1 MAAEKSMERV
11 LFLVDELSIWVGKT
25 FAWAILIL
33 TLTTAYEV
41 FSRYMFGAPTT
52 WAFDASYMLYG
63 ALFLMAGP
71 YALARNGHVRG
82 DFLYRS
88 WSPRRQAGMDLV
100 LYVLFF
106 FPGIIALIYSGYDFA
121 RMSWVMNEHSAAS
134 PDGPPVYHFKTLIP
148 IVGVLMLLQGIV
160 EVIRCVMTLRAGE
173 WPQRLHD
180 VEELEK
186 VLIDEAEHRKDV
198 EIRKAENIGL
208 TRGDI

>member
-41 FSRYMFGAPTT
+41 FSRYIFGAPTT

-88 WSPRRQAGMDLV
+88 WSPRRQAGMDLL
-100 LYVLFF
+100 LYFLFF
-106 FPGIIALIYSGYDFA
+106 FPGIIALIYAGYEFA

-160 EVIRCVMTLRAGE
+160 EVIRCVITLRTGQ

-198 EIRKAENIGL
+198 EIRKAENTGL
-208 TRGDI
+208 ARGDI